1 MRESNVRLSYTGSEN
16 ITKETEICNNDK
28 INKYLVT
35 LNNSNFLQ
43 NVIRCK

>member
-1 MRESNVRLSYTGSEN
+1 MRESNVRLSYSGSEN
-16 ITKETEICNNDK
+16 ITKERETCNNDK

-43 NVIRCK
+43 KVIRCK